1 MIFLRFWED
10 LGGPEAI
17 KRCFPIGFLEF
28 LKMPENQGSIWGSK
42 STKSIGVDAKTER
55 AWGAGTFRGEFR
67 LEVGQD
73 GRDRFG
79 LLKEP
84 Y

>member
-17 KRCFPIGFLEF
+17 KRCFLIGFLEF

-55 AWGAGTFRGEFR
+55 AWGAGMERALSGARSGWRWARMAGT
-67 LEVGQD
+67 
-73 GRDRFG
+73 G
-79 LLKEP
+79 LDS
-84 Y
+84 